1 MLGLTITGSFILSV
15 ILKNVHEKMVYNKL
29 SKQGKMVIKDNRE
42 WYQKILSFISDNF
55 YLLIPFVNAAFSLE
69 RLICF
74 PYYKRKLTKKLRN
87 RGMLINK
94 EDFDSNSMEEK
105 QPFMYE
111 LINSFKDEETLD
123 KKIQTSKEKV
133 ASKTSGVRECVKNIK
148 DTYVQEYSKAKQE
161 LEAKWFD
168 KKPKESKV
176 VSKVQETPK
185 KQVTTKKETTK
196 TQEPIVYNS
205 KYYFELD
212 KRYRR
217 EYQLAKSRGA
227 SIEELNQIVAYVKEI
242 DRLYYEAKS
251 NEESNKTQLRRT
263 F

>member
-15 ILKNVHEKMVYNKL
+15 ILKNVQEKMVYNKL

-74 PYYKRKLTKKLRN
+74 PYYKNKLIKKLRN

-123 KKIQTSKEKV
+123 KKIQTSKEKI

-161 LEAKWFD
+161 LEAKWE
-168 KKPKESKV
+168 KKERESKTVSKPKTEEV
-176 VSKVQETPK
+176 V
-185 KQVTTKKETTK
+185 
-196 TQEPIVYNS
+196 VYDS

-227 SIEELNQIVAYVKEI
+227 SIEELNQIVESVREI

-251 NEESNKTQLRRT
+251 NEESNQAKLRRT